1 VLKKQQVYAIF
12 GTETDT
18 VITVFW

>member
-1 VLKKQQVYAIF
+1 MLKKQQVYVIF